1 MLAASLP
8 LLLSLVCVCASKA
21 TSFEPDRGLCADVAA
36 SPTAP
41 PPSDP
46 MEDAINACPSWSE
59 KMGCPYDLTQVT
71 GDRLF

>member
-41 PPSDP
+41 PQ
-46 MEDAINACPSWSE
+46 AIPWKTQSTPVRHGAKKWAV
-59 KMGCPYDLTQVT
+59 LTT
-71 GDRLF
+71 SPR